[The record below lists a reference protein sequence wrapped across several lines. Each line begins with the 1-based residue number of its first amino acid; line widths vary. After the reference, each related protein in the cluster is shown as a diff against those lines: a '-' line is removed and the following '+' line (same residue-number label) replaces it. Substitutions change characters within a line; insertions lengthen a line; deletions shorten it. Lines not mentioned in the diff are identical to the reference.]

1 LGGVPPGARFGA
13 NAGFHGGGRG
23 LQANVRSFQGRSA
36 AYSSSRSAR
45 YSYSGRYGY
54 GRALRYGRWA
64 RHGAYAYGTADSDS
78 DCYSTYS
85 YSLNRRVRICSDD

>member
-1 LGGVPPGARFGA
+1 
-13 NAGFHGGGRG
+13 
-23 LQANVRSFQGRSA
+23 VRSFQGRSA
-36 AYSSSRSAR
+36 TPSSSHFRS

-54 GRALRYGRWA
+54 GRAWRYGRWA
-64 RHGAYAYGTADSDS
+64 RDGAYAYGTADSDS